1 MPFLKPEFAPI
12 PASDNTPIPGVIF
25 RKRKEIA
32 KETTNSHANN

>member
-12 PASDNTPIPGVIF
+12 PASDSTPMPGVIF

-32 KETTNSHANN
+32 KESTNSHENN